1 MYDIYLARS
10 RAQTDTLNRA
20 PHYDGF
26 ASLLD
31 RSSRLPDTTVV
42 VATQVTG
49 RDVESIVF
57 TDEDFTQ
64 LYGALEAHISYIQ
77 FIRDYTAERTDLAY
91 QSGLSSSNVAG
102 KELRLWDALYNIVAG
117 QGALES
123 GEYPKAEQS
132 VRISGL
138 SLSREDAVHKYLH
151 LVKYV
156 AGRISVN
163 LPPNVE
169 INDLIN
175 DGILGLIDAIEKY
188 DDARGVKFE
197 TYAITR
203 INGAILDALRALDWV
218 PRAVRQRARELERVY
233 QALEVEYGRA
243 ATEEE
248 VAEKM
253 GMTLKELDVLMQKIR
268 GTSVLS
274 LEEFLPNERGY
285 EIPLLD
291 TLRDDGT
298 EVTNA
303 VEAREVKAALVHAV
317 DELPPQER
325 TVISLYYFEGLT
337 FKDIKDALNMSESRV
352 SQIHAQ
358 AVLHLRVK
366 LRDARLSRTLTQAI
380 RPGTERVAKRLKLA
394 NRYSAAR

>member
-1 MYDIYLARS
+1 MKVARE
-10 RAQTDTLNRA
+10 
-20 PHYDGF
+20 
-26 ASLLD
+26 
-31 RSSRLPDTTVV
+31 SSRYVI
-42 VATQVTG
+42 G
-49 RDVESIVF
+49 GVEL
-57 TDEDFTQ
+57 T
-64 LYGALEAHISYIQ
+64 
-77 FIRDYTAERTDLAY
+77 
-91 QSGLSSSNVAG
+91 
-102 KELRLWDALYNIVAG
+102 
-117 QGALES
+117 
-123 GEYPKAEQS
+123 
-132 VRISGL
+132 
-138 SLSREDAVHKYLH
+138 REEIVHKYLH

-156 AGRISVN
+156 AGRISIN

-233 QALEVEYGRA
+233 QELEVQLGRA

-248 VAEKM
+248 VAERM
-253 GMTLKELDVLMQKIR
+253 GISRKELDVLMQKIR
-268 GTSVLS
+268 GTAVLS
-274 LEEFLPNERGY
+274 LEEFLPNEKGY

-291 TLRDDGT
+291 TLKDIDND
-298 EVTNA
+298 VTSA
-303 VEAREVKAALVHAV
+303 VEAREIKSALVRAV

-337 FKDIKDALNMSESRV
+337 LKEIKGALNVSESRV

-358 AVLHLRVK
+358 AVIHLRTK
-366 LRDARLSRTLTQAI
+366 LRNLTQDVGYREGDPNVKQKYLRKNPAPSPSDI
-380 RPGTERVAKRLKLA
+380 GATG
-394 NRYSAAR
+394 